1 MGFLDRLFGREEKHD
16 RREARERSGDYG
28 EPRRMSDEQAV
39 ERYKYL
45 LRTAPPEAIEQA
57 HEEAFAKLSPEQRR
71 MVLDQLSQEAPASER
86 VKDPNDTRALARMAT
101 RAEMRRP
108 GTLERTFGGVG
119 GVGIGGFIAGGLLSS
134 IAGAF
139 IGTAI
144 ADAVFDNDAGF
155 SEGDYSD
162 QMAADDSY
170 AQDTDMGGQDGGGA
184 DFGGDFDSGDTG
196 GGDF

>member
-101 RAEMRRP
+101 RGDAPTRH
-108 GTLERTFGGVG
+108 
-119 GVGIGGFIAGGLLSS
+119 
-134 IAGAF
+134 AGAYVRRRRW
-139 IGTAI
+139 GRYRRVYRRWAAI
-144 ADAVFDNDAGF
+144 EHRRGIYRHRHSRRGVR
-155 SEGDYSD
+155 
-162 QMAADDSY
+162 
-170 AQDTDMGGQDGGGA
+170 
-184 DFGGDFDSGDTG
+184 
-196 GGDF
+196 